1 MKKKKKKKKINSPK
15 LLSSAS
21 DKAKL
26 FTENVSRNS
35 NRDDSVSPLLVF
47 PSRTNLKLHNGF
59 VSPKF
64 VKNFTTNLN

>member
-1 MKKKKKKKKINSPK
+1 MKKKINIPK

-26 FTENVSRNS
+26 FTENFSRNS
-35 NRDDSVSPLLVF
+35 NRYGSGSPLLLF
-47 PSRTNLKLHNGF
+47 PSKTNLKPHNGF